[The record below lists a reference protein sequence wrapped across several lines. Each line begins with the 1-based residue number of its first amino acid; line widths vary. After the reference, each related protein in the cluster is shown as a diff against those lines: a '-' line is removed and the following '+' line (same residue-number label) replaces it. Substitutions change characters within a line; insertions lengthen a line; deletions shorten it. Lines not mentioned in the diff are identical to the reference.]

1 MGYSPWGPKESGMT
15 ERLPFFFFSSKC
27 VSVNKSNKTEM
38 ETLSHFKNQPQSK
51 TLLPKMF
58 FYIKH
63 NFLTT
68 KSEKK
73 KQKQRKTTL
82 DYRV

>member
-1 MGYSPWGPKESGMT
+1 
-15 ERLPFFFFSSKC
+15 
-27 VSVNKSNKTEM
+27 
-38 ETLSHFKNQPQSK
+38 
-51 TLLPKMF
+51 MF